1 MDQTAFVRLLDS
13 PKLISRK
20 IWLTEKSW
28 IIHTVQNLQTSLKVQ
43 PIKVNKALKSL
54 GKKLEISNL
63 A

>member
-1 MDQTAFVRLLDS
+1 MEHDIALSAVCL
-13 PKLISRK
+13 
-20 IWLTEKSW
+20 
-28 IIHTVQNLQTSLKVQ
+28 QNLQTSLKVQ